1 MSAFLSDALVRWTR
15 RSGISGRSG
24 PDVRF
29 RTPDNRL
36 FFIVLRFQSTLSVS
50 NDDIVC

>member
-29 RTPDNRL
+29 RTRDDRV
-36 FFIVLRFQSTLSVS
+36 FFILFRFQSTLSVG